1 MASTAP
7 LQRQTLSYLR
17 NLFEERGLRPKNKLG
32 QSFLIDLNLLDLLLR
47 SAELTREDLVL
58 EVGSGTGSLTARLSE
73 QAGAVFSVEIDP
85 AFYELAR
92 ETVQGRENLLLL
104 HADIL
109 KNKNLL
115 NPRVTAALADFRQ
128 RAGCSRFKLVA
139 NLPYAVAT
147 PVIANF
153 LIAEPDLERVVAMVQ
168 WEMAERLTARP
179 STKDYSALSVLVQSL
194 ADVELIRRLPP
205 AAFWP
210 RPQVASAIVLIRPNV
225 AKRARVGD
233 VVCFRNFLRDLY
245 VHRRK
250 NLRGALAGLP
260 SGRVPREEVDRKLA
274 ELGLPGT
281 TRSETLDIEQHLRL
295 CAAFGSQE
303 NHGSHG

>member
-1 MASTAP
+1 MTIP
-7 LQRQTLSYLR
+7 TTTPRQTLSYLR

-32 QSFLIDLNLLDLLLR
+32 QNFLIDLNLLDLLLR
-47 SAELTREDLVL
+47 TAELTRDDLAV
-58 EVGSGTGSLTARLSE
+58 EVGSGTGSLTARLAE

-92 ETVQGRENLLLL
+92 ETTAGRDNVQIL
-104 HADIL
+104 HADVL

-115 NPRVTAALADFRQ
+115 NPWVIAALDDYRKQ
-128 RAGCSRFKLVA
+128 SGCSRLKLVA

-153 LIAEPDLERVVAMVQ
+153 LIAEPDLERMVVMVQ
-168 WEMAERLTARP
+168 WEMAERLTAAP
-179 STKDYSALSVLVQSL
+179 GTKDYNSLSVLVQGI
-194 ADVELIRRLPP
+194 ADVQIIRRLPP

-210 RPQVASAIVLIRPNV
+210 RPLVESGIVCIRPNA
-225 AKRARVGD
+225 AKRAQVGD
-233 VVCFRNFLRDLY
+233 VVRFRNFLRALY

-250 NLRGALAGLP
+250 NLRGALSGLP
-260 SGRVPREEVDRKLA
+260 SGRVAKEEVDRKLA

-281 TRSETLDIEQHLRL
+281 ARSETLDVEQHLRL
-295 CAAFGSQE
+295 CAAFG
-303 NHGSHG
+303 